1 MLHLSEFDNF
11 IALLPVRGSDYAVKV
26 DTAFWITF
34 FLSLIF
40 FVIINFALLV
50 FIIKYGRKKGDEE
63 PGAPIR
69 FYGRLYPPSFC
80 S

>member
-1 MLHLSEFDNF
+1 MWI
-11 IALLPVRGSDYAVKV
+11 IALLPARGSDYAVKV

-50 FIIKYGRKKGDEE
+50 LIIKYRYRLILGRVWK
-63 PGAPIR
+63 
-69 FYGRLYPPSFC
+69 
-80 S
+80 